1 MRRNVRNVIG
11 ALSLAAVAVLGLAA
25 CGSSDRSSGSTGTS
39 ASAGTSGGSAGTS
52 AGSGGDDSDLCT
64 YAKQLEQSLNPDSLS
79 TPDKATFDKVQE
91 IIANVQA
98 KAPDE
103 IKADVATVAE
113 NFKNVQAIFS
123 QYDYDIA
130 KLTSAVTADP
140 TLAQK
145 LQALSGDD
153 FNAASQRVDTYL
165 QEHCGITA
173 GS

>member
-25 CGSSDRSSGSTGTS
+25 CGSSGKSSGSTGTS
-39 ASAGTSGGSAGTS
+39 ASAGTSGSGGTS
-52 AGSGGDDSDLCT
+52 AGSSGDDSDLCT

-123 QYDYDIA
+123 QYDYDIG

-145 LQALSGDD
+145 LQALSGAD